1 MAKSKFS
8 KKQIAGTLLL
18 SSTAIGATASGTA
31 SANPFM
37 DFLKNGLGNLVN
49 KAGTYAVSNIDK
61 AGEILESGFNKIGD
75 KVAGSKFSEY
85 TGKIF
90 GHTSSDKA
98 SAAYNELKGSTAG
111 KWIKNSKVG
120 KFIGNNESTAYKHAW
135 GAVAVGLLLVLGYG
149 TYWAIKK
156 VADYYNYRH
165 YYAYENSKDRLLEKI
180 KELTDILS
188 PYKDKNENI
197 REAMNTA
204 EKLSKSLN
212 NLSISL
218 KYDVFS
224 DITIIQNSIRESK
237 ILNEDIEAKLK
248 EDIKTKSC
256 ELFVSS
262 QDFDKK
268 RKNFSNQYIDK
279 NNNLYIL

>member
-31 SANPFM
+31 SANLFT

-49 KAGTYAVSNIDK
+49 KAGNYAVSKIDK

-90 GHTSSDKA
+90 GYTSDKA

-111 KWIKNSKVG
+111 KWIKNSKVD

-149 TYWAIKK
+149 AYKVIKK
-156 VADYYNYRH
+156 VVNYYKDRPYN
-165 YYAYENSKDRLLEKI
+165 AYEKSRNEVLDKIRIFKQNLAENVAENLVNNKPYKNIKEALDITKKIYEKI
-180 KELTDILS
+180 TSQEVIFYDGNDDNGNDNI
-188 PYKDKNENI
+188 DKI
-197 REAMNTA
+197 R
-204 EKLSKSLN
+204 K
-212 NLSISL
+212 
-218 KYDVFS
+218 
-224 DITIIQNSIRESK
+224 IIDESE
-237 ILNEDIEAKLK
+237 II
-248 EDIKTKSC
+248 
-256 ELFVSS
+256 
-262 QDFDKK
+262 DKK
-268 RKNFSNQYIDK
+268 NKENLNKVLSELSNSYQNFSEKKQNYFDSLI
-279 NNNLYIL
+279 